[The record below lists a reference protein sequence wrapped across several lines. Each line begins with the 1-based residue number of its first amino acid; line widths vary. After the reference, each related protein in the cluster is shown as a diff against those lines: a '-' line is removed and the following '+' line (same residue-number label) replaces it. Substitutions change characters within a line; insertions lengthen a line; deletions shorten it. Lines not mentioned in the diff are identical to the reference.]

1 MNFCENPTEVSV
13 SSSAFSNR
21 MPVGRQSTGSIPSRT
36 RTAFSLGFGLRT
48 QETEAAART
57 PQPSWHRA
65 AQALS

>member
-1 MNFCENPTEVSV
+1 MNFCENPTKVSL

-21 MPVGRQSTGSIPSRT
+21 TPVGSQSGSTPSLT